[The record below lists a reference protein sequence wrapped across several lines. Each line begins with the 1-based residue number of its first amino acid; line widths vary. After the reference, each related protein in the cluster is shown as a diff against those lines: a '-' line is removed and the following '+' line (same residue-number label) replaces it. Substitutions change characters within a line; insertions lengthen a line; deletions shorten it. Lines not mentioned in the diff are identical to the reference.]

1 MVQLGLDRVLLVPVG
16 EAPHRE
22 IEADPGAEARLTM
35 CLRAVGADE
44 RFDVSR
50 IEVDRPGRSYTADTL
65 RELVERHP
73 GDELVLILGG
83 DEVAALRSWH
93 EPESVLALATVA
105 AVEREGRRRGEI
117 LEALAGLPGA
127 EAITFFDMPRVDVS
141 SSLVRER
148 AAAGLPVRYL
158 VSDAVADHIGALGL
172 YGAPRP
178 AVTR

>member
-65 RELVERHP
+65 RELSARRS

-83 DEVAALRSWH
+83 DEVASLRSWY
-93 EPESVLALATVA
+93 EPEAVLRLATVA

-117 LEALAGLPGA
+117 LEALAGLNGA
-127 EAITFFDMPRVDVS
+127 EAIEFFDMPRVDVS
-141 SSLVRER
+141 SSLVRDR
-148 AAAGLPVRYL
+148 AAAGLPIRYL
-158 VSDAVADHIGALGL
+158 VPDKVANFIGAKSL
-172 YGAPRP
+172 YGASAPV
-178 AVTR
+178 AAG